1 MRPDHSRRITGL
13 KCRRPRGAAWIL
25 CLTVLFVADPALAD
39 TVPDAPSEL
48 LNKARAL
55 EAEKNYPHAITLYR
69 RILELRPENDEIR
82 AVLARLL
89 SWQEDY
95 AQAVALYEDILTRHP
110 ADLDVRV
117 ALARVKS
124 WQGELAEAIEIYREV
139 LRQAPKHIEARRG
152 LADSLYWSGAYR
164 QALVEYRH
172 VQRMAPHAAIAQ
184 RIESVETEIKESA
197 LRHSNRVPIGAL
209 GLEKKPGLALPYRS
223 YVKLGYGYYAYTD
236 DIENEQAGLI
246 EIAAPFGTRTAI
258 GRVEPIDRFGLTDV
272 LISGELYAPLWR
284 AASGYAGFSAGI
296 GAEFV
301 PEWTLGGELYQGLGM
316 LHPVLRPIELS
327 FGYRRLT
334 FEAQSV
340 DVLIP
345 GITFYLPY
353 DVFLTEK
360 LYFVPETDSK
370 TLSSQITWRITDR
383 MQVFASG
390 TFGTAGERLTTV
402 DDFARIDTVSLQLGL
417 SVPLAHQVSVEAIGT
432 YEDRDALYTRGGL
445 AVNLLYHW

>member
-1 MRPDHSRRITGL
+1 MQRTKDSKRGPSSRCT
-13 KCRRPRGAAWIL
+13 WIL
-25 CLTVLFVADPALAD
+25 CIAVVFVSGPALAD
-39 TVPDAPSEL
+39 TTSESPGKL
-48 LNKARAL
+48 LNQAQRL
-55 EAEKNYPHAITLYR
+55 EAEKNYPKAIILYR
-69 RILELRPENDEIR
+69 RFLELRPENDEVR
-82 AVLARLL
+82 ASLARLL
-89 SWQEDY
+89 SWQKDY
-95 AQAVALYEDILTRHP
+95 DRAVTLYHEILSRHP

-124 WQGELAEAIEIYREV
+124 WQGKLGEAIGIYREV
-139 LRQAPKHIEARRG
+139 LRQRRDHIEARRG

-164 QALVEYRH
+164 QALTEYR
-172 VQRMAPHAAIAQ
+172 QAYRMVPDPEIGQ
-184 RIESVETEIKESA
+184 RIASVEAELRENA

-209 GLEKKPGLALPYRS
+209 GFGKRRGFALPYRS

-236 DIENEQAGLI
+236 DIDNEQAGLI
-246 EIAAPFGTRTAI
+246 EAAAPLGARTAI
-258 GRVEPIDRFGLTDV
+258 GRVETINRFGATDM
-272 LISGELYAPLWR
+272 LLSGELYSPLWR

-296 GAEFV
+296 GVEFV
-301 PEWTLGGELYQGLGM
+301 PEWTLGGELYQGLG
-316 LHPVLRPIELS
+316 LFHPALRPIEIS

-370 TLSSQITWRITDR
+370 TLSSQLTWRITDR
-383 MQVFASG
+383 IQIFASG
-390 TFGTAGERLTTV
+390 AFGTAGERLSIV
-402 DDFARIDTVSLQLGL
+402 DDISRVDTVGLQLGVSL
-417 SVPLAHQVSVEAIGT
+417 PLAQQLSMEAIGT
-432 YEDRDALYTRGGL
+432 YEDRDASYTRGGL